1 MLPTSREIIN
11 LMPIRSYKPTTPSM
25 RYIKRSS
32 FEEVTKTKPE
42 KSLVKTRKR
51 TGGRNSDGHVTTR
64 GRGGGAKQ
72 KIRNV
77 DFRRRFA
84 RDKYGPGAT
93 VTATVTAIEYDPI
106 RSARIALVE
115 YADQEK
121 RYVIAARGM
130 KVGSKISSGPNAE
143 PEVGNALP
151 LGKIPPGTPI
161 HNIELTIGR
170 GGQIVRAAGTSATLM
185 AADEKYVQIKLPS
198 GEIRR
203 VNADCWATVGVVG
216 NSDHE
221 KQVIGKAG
229 NTRHRGRRGI
239 TRAVAKNPVD
249 HPMGGGEAKTSGGGH
264 PVTPWGVP
272 TKGYKTRS
280 KKKYSNKFI
289 LVRRDGRPM
298 KRK

>member
-1 MLPTSREIIN
+1 
-11 LMPIRSYKPTTPSM
+11 MPIRSYKPVTPSQ
-25 RYIKRSS
+25 RYIKRST
-32 FEEVTKTKPE
+32 FEEITKTKPE
-42 KSLVKTRKR
+42 KSLVKTKKK
-51 TGGRNSDGHVTTR
+51 TGGRNSDGHITMR
-64 GRGGGAKQ
+64 GLGGGAKQ

-93 VTATVTAIEYDPI
+93 VEGKVIAIEYDPI

-121 RYVIAARGM
+121 RYVIAAKGM
-130 KVGSKISSGPNAE
+130 EVGGKIFSGPDAE
-143 PEVGNALP
+143 PEPGNALP
-151 LGKIPPGTPI
+151 LSNIPPGTVI
-161 HNIELTIGR
+161 HNIELSQGK
-170 GGQIVRAAGTSATLM
+170 GGQIVRAAGSSATVM
-185 AADEKYVQIKLPS
+185 ASDKNYAQIKLPS

-203 VNADCWATVGVVG
+203 VNASCWATVGGVG
-216 NSDHE
+216 NADHE

-264 PVTPWGVP
+264 PVTPWGVI

>member
-1 MLPTSREIIN
+1 
-11 LMPIRSYKPTTPSM
+11 MPIRSYKPVTPSQ
-25 RYIKRSS
+25 RYIKRST
-32 FEEVTKTKPE
+32 FEEITKNKPE
-42 KSLVKTRKR
+42 KSLVKIKKKS
-51 TGGRNSDGHVTTR
+51 GGRNSDGHITMR
-64 GRGGGAKQ
+64 SLGGGAKQ

-84 RDKYGPGAT
+84 RDKYGPDAT
-93 VTATVTAIEYDPI
+93 VEGAVIAIEYDPI

-121 RYVIAARGM
+121 RYVIAAKGM
-130 KVGSKISSGPNAE
+130 EVGSKIYSGPNAE
-143 PEVGNALP
+143 PEPGNALP
-151 LGKIPPGTPI
+151 LSNIPPGTAI
-161 HNIELTIGR
+161 HNIELTQGK
-170 GGQIVRAAGTSATLM
+170 GGQIVRAAGSSATVM
-185 AADEKYVQIKLPS
+185 ASDEDYAQIKLPS

-203 VNADCWATVGVVG
+203 VNASCWATVGVVG
-216 NSDHE
+216 NADHE

-264 PVTPWGVP
+264 PVTPWGVI

>member
-1 MLPTSREIIN
+1 
-11 LMPIRSYKPTTPSM
+11 MPIRSYKPVTPSQ
-25 RYIKRSS
+25 RYIKRST

-42 KSLVKTRKR
+42 KALVKIKKK
-51 TGGRNSDGHVTTR
+51 TGGRNSDGHITMR
-64 GRGGGAKQ
+64 GLGGGAKQ

-84 RDKYGPGAT
+84 RDKYGSNAT
-93 VTATVTAIEYDPI
+93 VEGKVAAIEYDPI

-115 YADQEK
+115 YVGSEK
-121 RYVIAARGM
+121 RYILAAKGM
-130 KVGSKISSGPNAE
+130 EVGAKIYSGPDAE
-143 PEVGNALP
+143 PEPGNALP
-151 LGKIPPGTPI
+151 LSNIPPGTPI
-161 HNIELTIGR
+161 HNIELTKGK
-170 GGQIVRAAGTSATLM
+170 GGQIVRSAGTSATVM
-185 AADEKYVQIKLPS
+185 ATDKDYAQIKLPS

-203 VNADCWATVGVVG
+203 VNAACWATVGVVG
-216 NSDHE
+216 NADHE

-249 HPMGGGEAKTSGGGH
+249 HPMGGGEAKSSGGGH
-264 PVTPWGVP
+264 PVTPWGVI
-272 TKGYKTRS
+272 TKGKKTRS

>member
-1 MLPTSREIIN
+1 
-11 LMPIRSYKPTTPSM
+11 MPIRSYKPVTPSQ
-25 RYIKRSS
+25 RYIKRST
-32 FEEVTKTKPE
+32 FEEITKIKPE
-42 KSLVKTRKR
+42 RSLVKTKKK
-51 TGGRNSDGHVTTR
+51 TGGRNNDGHITMR
-64 GRGGGAKQ
+64 GIGGGAKQ

-77 DFRRRFA
+77 DFRRRFS
-84 RDKYGPGAT
+84 RDKYGPDAT
-93 VTATVTAIEYDPI
+93 VEGRVISIEYDPI

-115 YADQEK
+115 YACKEK
-121 RYVIAARGM
+121 RYILAAKGM
-130 KVGSKISSGPNAE
+130 EVGAKIYSGPNAE
-143 PEVGNALP
+143 PESGNALP
-151 LGKIPPGTPI
+151 LSNVPPGTPI
-161 HNIELTIGR
+161 HNIELTNGK
-170 GGQIVRAAGTSATLM
+170 GGQIVRAAGASATVM
-185 AADEKYVQIKLPS
+185 AVDKDYAQVKLPS

-203 VNADCWATVGVVG
+203 VNSTCWATVGVVG
-216 NSDHE
+216 NADHE

-264 PVTPWGVP
+264 PVTPWGVI
-272 TKGYKTRS
+272 TKGKKTRS

>member
-1 MLPTSREIIN
+1 
-11 LMPIRSYKPTTPSM
+11 MPIRSYKPVTPSQ
-25 RYIKRSS
+25 RYIKRST

-42 KSLVKTRKR
+42 KALVKIKKK
-51 TGGRNSDGHVTTR
+51 TGGRNSDGHITMR
-64 GRGGGAKQ
+64 GLGGGAKQ

-84 RDKYGPGAT
+84 RDKYGSNAT
-93 VTATVTAIEYDPI
+93 VEGKVAAIEYDPI

-115 YADQEK
+115 YVGSEK
-121 RYVIAARGM
+121 RYILAAKGM
-130 KVGSKISSGPNAE
+130 EVGAKIYSGPDAE
-143 PEVGNALP
+143 PEPGNALP
-151 LGKIPPGTPI
+151 LSNIPPGTPI
-161 HNIELTIGR
+161 HNIELTKGK
-170 GGQIVRAAGTSATLM
+170 GGQIVRSAGTSATVM
-185 AADEKYVQIKLPS
+185 AADKDYAQIKLPS

-203 VNADCWATVGVVG
+203 VNAACWATVGVVG
-216 NSDHE
+216 NADHE

-249 HPMGGGEAKTSGGGH
+249 HPMGGGEAKSSGGGH
-264 PVTPWGVP
+264 PVTPWGVI
-272 TKGYKTRS
+272 TKGKKTRS

>member
-1 MLPTSREIIN
+1 
-11 LMPIRSYKPTTPSM
+11 M
-25 RYIKRSS
+25 RYIKRST
-32 FEEVTKTKPE
+32 FEEITKTKPE
-42 KSLVKTRKR
+42 KSLVKTKKK
-51 TGGRNSDGHVTTR
+51 TGGRNSDGRITMR
-64 GRGGGAKQ
+64 GIGGGAKQ
-72 KIRNV
+72 RIRNV

-84 RDKYGPGAT
+84 REKYGPDVT
-93 VTATVTAIEYDPI
+93 VEAKVVAIEYDPI

-115 YADQEK
+115 YADGEK
-121 RYVIAARGM
+121 RYVLAAKGIG
-130 KVGSKISSGPNAE
+130 VGSKIFSGLNAE

-151 LGKIPPGTPI
+151 LGKIPPGTSV
-161 HNIELTIGR
+161 HNVELTQGK

-185 AADEKYVQIKLPS
+185 AVDKEYVQVKLPS

-203 VNADCWATVGVVG
+203 IKAACWATVGVVG
-216 NSDHE
+216 NADHE

-264 PVTPWGVP
+264 PVTPWGVI

>member
-1 MLPTSREIIN
+1 
-11 LMPIRSYKPTTPSM
+11 MPIRSYKPVTPSM
-25 RYIKRSS
+25 RYIKRST
-32 FEEVTKTKPE
+32 FEEITKAKPE
-42 KSLVKTRKR
+42 KSLVKTKKK
-51 TGGRNSDGHVTTR
+51 TGGRNSDGRITMR
-64 GRGGGAKQ
+64 GIGGGAKQ
-72 KIRNV
+72 RIRNV

-84 RDKYGPGAT
+84 REKYGSDVT
-93 VTATVTAIEYDPI
+93 VEAKVVAIEYDPI

-115 YADQEK
+115 YADGEK
-121 RYVIAARGM
+121 RYVLAAKGIG
-130 KVGSKISSGPNAE
+130 VGSKIFSGLNAE

-151 LGKIPPGTPI
+151 LGKVPPGTSI
-161 HNIELTIGR
+161 HNVELTQGK

-185 AADEKYVQIKLPS
+185 AVDKEYVQIKLPS

-203 VNADCWATVGVVG
+203 IKAACWATVGVVG
-216 NSDHE
+216 NADHE

-264 PVTPWGVP
+264 PVTPWGVI

>member
-1 MLPTSREIIN
+1 
-11 LMPIRSYKPTTPSM
+11 MPIRSYKPVTPSM
-25 RYIKRSS
+25 RYIKRST
-32 FEEVTKTKPE
+32 FEEITKTKPE
-42 KSLVKTRKR
+42 KSLVKTKKK
-51 TGGRNSDGHVTTR
+51 TGGRNSDGRITMR
-64 GRGGGAKQ
+64 GIGGGAKQ
-72 KIRNV
+72 RIRNV

-84 RDKYGPGAT
+84 REKYGPDVT
-93 VTATVTAIEYDPI
+93 VEAKVVAIEYDPI

-115 YADQEK
+115 YADGEK
-121 RYVIAARGM
+121 RYVLAAKGIG
-130 KVGSKISSGPNAE
+130 VGSKIFSGLNAE

-151 LGKIPPGTPI
+151 LGKIPPGTSV
-161 HNIELTIGR
+161 HNVELTQGK

-185 AADEKYVQIKLPS
+185 AVDKEYVQVKLPS

-203 VNADCWATVGVVG
+203 IKAACWATVGVVG
-216 NSDHE
+216 NADHE

-264 PVTPWGVP
+264 PVTPWGVI

>member
-1 MLPTSREIIN
+1 
-11 LMPIRSYKPTTPSM
+11 MPIRSYKPVTPSQ
-25 RYIKRSS
+25 RYIKRST

-42 KSLVKTRKR
+42 KALVKIKKK
-51 TGGRNSDGHVTTR
+51 TGGRNSDGHITMR
-64 GRGGGAKQ
+64 GLGGGAKQ

-77 DFRRRFA
+77 DFRRRFT
-84 RDKYGPGAT
+84 RDKYGSNAT
-93 VTATVTAIEYDPI
+93 VEGKVAAIEYDPI

-115 YADQEK
+115 YVGSEK
-121 RYVIAARGM
+121 RYILAAKGM
-130 KVGSKISSGPNAE
+130 EVGVKIYSGPDAE
-143 PEVGNALP
+143 PEPGNALP
-151 LGKIPPGTPI
+151 LSNIPPGTPI
-161 HNIELTIGR
+161 HNIELTKGK
-170 GGQIVRAAGTSATLM
+170 GGQIVRSAGTSATVM
-185 AADEKYVQIKLPS
+185 ATDKDYAQIKLPS

-203 VNADCWATVGVVG
+203 VNAACWATVGVVG
-216 NSDHE
+216 NADHE

-249 HPMGGGEAKTSGGGH
+249 HPMGGGEAKSSGGGH
-264 PVTPWGVP
+264 PVTPWGVI
-272 TKGYKTRS
+272 TKGKKTRS

>member
-1 MLPTSREIIN
+1 
-11 LMPIRSYKPTTPSM
+11 MPIRSYKPVTPSQ
-25 RYIKRSS
+25 RYIKRTT
-32 FEEVTKTKPE
+32 FEEITKTKPE
-42 KSLVKTRKR
+42 KALVKIKKK
-51 TGGRNSDGHVTTR
+51 TGGRNSDGHITMR
-64 GRGGGAKQ
+64 GIGGGAKQ

-84 RDKYGPGAT
+84 RDKYGADAT
-93 VTATVTAIEYDPI
+93 VEGSVIAIEYDPM
-106 RSARIALVE
+106 RSSRIALVQ
-115 YADQEK
+115 YKDNEK
-121 RYVIAARGM
+121 RYIIAAKGM
-130 KVGSKISSGPNAE
+130 EVGQKIYSGPDAE
-143 PEVGNALP
+143 PECGNALP
-151 LGKIPPGTPI
+151 LAKIPAGTAI
-161 HNIELTIGR
+161 HNIELTQGK
-170 GGQIVRAAGTSATLM
+170 GGQIVRAAGSSAVVM
-185 AADEKYVQIKLPS
+185 ASDKDYAQIKLPS

-203 VNADCWATVGVVG
+203 VNADCWATVGEVG
-216 NSDHE
+216 NADHE

-239 TRAVAKNPVD
+239 TRAVAKNPHD

-264 PVTPWGVP
+264 PVTPWGVI

>member
-1 MLPTSREIIN
+1 
-11 LMPIRSYKPTTPSM
+11 MPIRSYNPVTPSM
-25 RYIKRSS
+25 RYIKRST

-42 KSLVKTRKR
+42 KALVKTRKR
-51 TGGRNSDGHVTTR
+51 TGSRNSDGRITTR

-84 RDKYGPGAT
+84 RDKYGPNET
-93 VTATVTAIEYDPI
+93 VEAEVIAIEYDPI
-106 RSARIALVE
+106 RSARLALLEYKEDSQKNKERRYIIAF
-115 YADQEK
+115 
-121 RYVIAARGM
+121 RGA
-130 KVGSKISSGPNAE
+130 KVGTKVYSGPNAE
-143 PEVGNALP
+143 PEAGNALP
-151 LGKIPPGTPI
+151 MGKIPPGTPI
-161 HNIELTIGR
+161 HNLELTIGR
-170 GGQIVRAAGTSATLM
+170 GGQMVRSAGTSATLM
-185 AADEKYVQIKLPS
+185 AADKNHVQVKLPS

-203 VNADCWATVGVVG
+203 INADCWATVGVVG
-216 NSDHE
+216 NSEHE
-221 KQVIGKAG
+221 NQVIGKAG

-264 PVTPWGVP
+264 PVTPWGVI
-272 TKGYKTRS
+272 TKGYKTR
-280 KKKYSNKFI
+280 KKKKSSNKFI